1 MTSGARY
8 TLQLSR
14 EPSHRTSTRVLE
26 TTLPPARRS
35 HASDYSRAVEQQA
48 LQRLAHLAVDNA
60 AGIVFVLL
68 LLSLPPIVDQ
78 GITPVFTA
86 EQI

>member
-1 MTSGARY
+1 
-8 TLQLSR
+8 
-14 EPSHRTSTRVLE
+14 
-26 TTLPPARRS
+26 
-35 HASDYSRAVEQQA
+35 VEQQA
-48 LQRLAHLAVDNA
+48 LQRLAHLAVDTA

>member
-1 MTSGARY
+1 
-8 TLQLSR
+8 
-14 EPSHRTSTRVLE
+14 
-26 TTLPPARRS
+26 
-35 HASDYSRAVEQQA
+35 VEQQA

-68 LLSLPPIVDQ
+68 SLPPIVDQ